1 MVKSMTS
8 KSIKVYQE
16 TTEWTDSNASNHV
29 YIFNERVS
37 GRSATAIAYI
47 PAGTDRVQKFRTP
60 LKLDLKDRKF
70 EEIT

>member
-1 MVKSMTS
+1 MS

-16 TTEWTDSNASNHV
+16 TTEWTDGNGANHV

-47 PAGTDRVQKFRTP
+47 PAGSDRVQKFRTP
-60 LKLDLKDRKF
+60 LKLDLKGRTFK
-70 EEIT
+70 ELTE

>member
-1 MVKSMTS
+1 MS
-8 KSIKVYQE
+8 KLIKVYQE
-16 TTEWTDSNASNHV
+16 TTEWSDSNGANHV
-29 YIFNERVS
+29 YIFNERVT

-47 PAGTDRVQKFRTP
+47 PAGQTKVHKFRTP

>member
-1 MVKSMTS
+1 MS

-16 TTEWTDSNASNHV
+16 TTEWTDSNGANHV

-37 GRSATAIAYI
+37 GRSATAVAYI
-47 PAGTDRVQKFRTP
+47 PAGQTKVHKFKTP
-60 LKLDLKDRKF
+60 LKLDLKGRKF

>member
-1 MVKSMTS
+1 MS

-16 TTEWTDSNASNHV
+16 TTEWTDSNGANHV
-29 YIFNERVS
+29 YIFNERPA

-47 PAGTDRVQKFRTP
+47 PRSQTQVHKFRTP